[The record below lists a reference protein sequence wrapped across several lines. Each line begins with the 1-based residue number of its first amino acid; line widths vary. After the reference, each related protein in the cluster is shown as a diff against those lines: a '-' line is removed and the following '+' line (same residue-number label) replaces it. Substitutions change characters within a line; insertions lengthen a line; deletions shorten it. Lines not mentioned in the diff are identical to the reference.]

1 MTVFADLCKI
11 ASIKPHPGQEDMMDS
26 GLEFVEL
33 GTNDTN
39 VVGISAT
46 GKLTADDIT
55 KLVDRLESIQASGSK
70 ARVYIDLT
78 GYEGYDL
85 SLVKEKFA
93 HLSTFWKS
101 IECCAYVVDKAWMS
115 TAIGLI
121 DAVTPMHLRA
131 FSSDQDAEAR
141 AWVLSESNTSA

>member
-1 MTVFADLCKI
+1 
-11 ASIKPHPGQEDMMDS
+11 MDS

-78 GYEGYDL
+78 GYEGYEL

-115 TAIGLI
+115 TAIGSLTLLHQCI
-121 DAVTPMHLRA
+121 SVRLAAIRIQKLVHGYYLSQTQARNVVI
-131 FSSDQDAEAR
+131 FSY
-141 AWVLSESNTSA
+141 SEYQ